1 MAFLH
6 LGEPRLQPG
15 PHRLGELP
23 EHGVSHIQ
31 PMLGGLVG
39 GLRIPG
45 HEILQVDLPQRIGPA
60 QLPDVAKTLKDVG
73 VDELQG
79 QLIDPDVIPDGI
91 AQDLE
96 ADRPSS
102 RQIRFRLLVRRF

>member
-1 MAFLH
+1 MAFLN

-23 EHGVSHIQ
+23 EHGVSYIQ
-31 PMLGGLVG
+31 PMLGGLVR

-60 QLPDVAKTLKDVG
+60 QLPQRAEGHGGEPFL
-73 VDELQG
+73 VDEAGDLKGRQG
-79 QLIDPDVIPDGI
+79 DFEAAKPLMSTSTPLSSS
-91 AQDLE
+91 AQ
-96 ADRPSS
+96 PS
-102 RQIRFRLLVRRF
+102 VRS